1 MVIIGLKY
9 APLILCHIVL
19 NSYKKNKEQEVVIL
33 SCVLAVEM
41 NMGYH
46 DFAEAI
52 LVKCNDIEIHNIA
65 QLAKICDQCTE
76 QQQQFI
82 KFEIR
87 FDVNTRIC
95 VLDTMLAKQQIG
107 SILNEYQ
114 ITHDRSLI
122 LQYYQKSGYP
132 EFDFEK
138 KLQNNNNNNNNNDI
152 KTTTENSTKN
162 NNDNTNSNT
171 DNSNNNK

>member
-9 APLILCHIVL
+9 APLIYAILFLTHI
-19 NSYKKNKEQEVVIL
+19 KKNKEQEVVIL

-138 KLQNNNNNNNNNDI
+138 KLQNNNNNDI
-152 KTTTENSTKN
+152 KTTTENSTK